1 MNFSDLNIENKL
13 KRSIELAE
21 FKTPTPIQSQSIPIS
36 LEGKDVLGTAQ
47 TGTGKTLAFTI
58 PMLNKLLKNKQA
70 MALIICPTR
79 ELATQVMET
88 VLKLNIREIGIGNAL
103 LIGGESMQKQ
113 LRQLKKGARI
123 IVGTPGRINDHIE
136 RKSLNLSRVNYL
148 VLDETDRMLDM
159 GFTPQIEV
167 ILKFI
172 PKDHQTLLFSA
183 TLPENILKISQK
195 YLNNPERVSV
205 GSLST
210 PIEKI
215 KQETFQITA
224 DKKYH
229 ELINQLVERSGS
241 ILVFVKTK
249 HGADKIVKRLKY
261 DGHKADAIHG
271 NLRQS
276 KRDRVIRGFRNGNSR
291 ILIATDVAARGL
303 DIPVIKHVIN
313 YDLPQVPEDYIHR
326 IGRTGRAGKDGSA
339 LTFLTNNDRSM
350 WRSIQKLIDPDFKVK
365 EEARPNNQKRK
376 KFNKINKF
384 KKKFKNKFS
393 NNKLSK
399 KKKFKK
405 FESKGNKRK
414 CKNRKR
420 PKNFKFKKNKRK

>member
-58 PMLNKLLKNKQA
+58 PMLNKLLKDKQA

-365 EEARPNNQKRK
+365 EEARPNNQKSK
-376 KFNKINKF
+376 KFNKKNKF

-414 CKNRKR
+414 FKNRKR

>member
-13 KRSIELAE
+13 KKSIELAE
-21 FKTPTPIQSQSIPIS
+21 FRTPTPIQSQSIPIS

-159 GFTPQIEV
+159 GFTPQIEI

-276 KRDRVIRGFRNGNSR
+276 KRDRVIRGFRNGNNR

-365 EEARPNNQKRK
+365 EEARPNNQKSK
-376 KFNKINKF
+376 KFNKKNKF

-393 NNKLSK
+393 KNKLSK

-414 CKNRKR
+414 FKNRKR

>member
-13 KRSIELAE
+13 KKSIELAE

-249 HGADKIVKRLKY
+249 HSADKIVKRLKY

-276 KRDRVIRGFRNGNSR
+276 KRDRVIRGFRNGNNR

-365 EEARPNNQKRK
+365 EEVRPNNQKSK
-376 KFNKINKF
+376 KFNKKNKY

-393 NNKLSK
+393 KDKLSK

-405 FESKGNKRK
+405 FEKKDNKRK
-414 CKNRKR
+414 FKNRKR
-420 PKNFKFKKNKRK
+420 PKNFKFKKNRRK